1 MTDLV
6 VRKIRWE
13 FDDTVPFMW
22 QPANPN
28 FGIFCNVF
36 TFIAVPFERYIIKA
50 LRQAQDRFDESPEVA
65 AEADAFLRQEG
76 QHAAAHRKHMT
87 ALVARYPGLER
98 AYDDATLAFDRLVD
112 EHPVEF
118 HAAYIANLEATF
130 TPLFKVVLDNRDSLF
145 AGSDRRVASLMTWHF
160 VEEIEHRS
168 SGLILYR
175 HLSPDPWYRVKR
187 VRDTFRHI
195 GDVAAGIARTIDD
208 VVPFDDRGASA
219 QDLMSIALL
228 VDEFKYRGPG
238 GARRLA
244 RRTGCP
250 TMFNS
255 VPTGDLAKMVWR
267 LALSQGPNHDPG
279 DQPLPDWAATW
290 MAEYA
295 RGTDMTTFG
304 VDSGSGQPPVGRESR

>member
-22 QPANPN
+22 QPTNPN

-50 LRQAQDRFDESPEVA
+50 LRQAQDRFDE
-65 AEADAFLRQEG
+65 
-76 QHAAAHRKHMT
+76 
-87 ALVARYPGLER
+87 VARDRRRGGRLPAPRGSARRR
-98 AYDDATLAFDRLVD
+98 APQAHDGPRRRSTPSWSGPTRTRRVPSTSSSQ

-145 AGSDRRVASLMTWHF
+145 AGSDQRVASLMTWHF

-187 VRDTFRHI
+187 IRDTFEHI
-195 GDVAAGIARTIDD
+195 GDVAADIATNHRRRRALRGAWCLGART
-208 VVPFDDRGASA
+208 
-219 QDLMSIALL
+219 
-228 VDEFKYRGPG
+228 
-238 GARRLA
+238 
-244 RRTGCP
+244 
-250 TMFNS
+250 
-255 VPTGDLAKMVWR
+255 
-267 LALSQGPNHDPG
+267 
-279 DQPLPDWAATW
+279 
-290 MAEYA
+290 
-295 RGTDMTTFG
+295 
-304 VDSGSGQPPVGRESR
+304 

>member
-1 MTDLV
+1 MTELV

-13 FDDTVPFMW
+13 FDDTVPFLW

-36 TFIAVPFERYIIKA
+36 TFIAVPFEKYIIKA
-50 LRQAQDRFDESPEVA
+50 LRQAQDRFSESPEVA

-87 ALVARYPGLER
+87 ALVAQYPGLER
-98 AYDDATLAFDRLVD
+98 AYDDATRAFDRLID

-130 TPLFKVVLDNRDSLF
+130 TPLFKVILDNRDSLF
-145 AGSDRRVASLMTWHF
+145 SGSDQRVASLMTWHF

-175 HLSPDPWYRVKR
+175 HLSPDPWYRVR
-187 VRDTFRHI
+187 RIRDTFRHV
-195 GDVAAGIARTIDD
+195 GDVAADIARTIDD
-208 VVPFDDRGASA
+208 VVPFEERGASA
-219 QDLMSIALL
+219 VDLMSLRLL

-238 GARRLA
+238 GGRRRARRV
-244 RRTGCP
+244 GGP
-250 TMFNS
+250 TMFQS
-255 VPTGDLAKMVWR
+255 VPTGELAKMAWR
-267 LALSQGPNHDPG
+267 LALSQAPNHDPG
-279 DQPLPDWAATW
+279 DQPLPAWADTW
-290 MAEYA
+290 MAEYE
-295 RGTDMTTFG
+295 RGTDMTSYAESCG
-304 VDSGSGQPPVGRESR
+304 GRPPTGPNPR

>member
-1 MTDLV
+1 MTELV

-22 QPANPN
+22 QPTNPN

-36 TFIAVPFERYIIKA
+36 TFIAVPFEKFIIKA
-50 LRQAQDRFDESPEVA
+50 LRQAQDRFDEAPDVA

-87 ALVARYPGLER
+87 ALIAQYPGLER
-98 AYDDATLAFDRLVD
+98 AYEDATRAFDRLIA

-145 AGSDRRVASLMTWHF
+145 AGSDQRVASLMTWHF

-187 VRDTFRHI
+187 IRDTFRHI
-195 GDVAAGIARTIDD
+195 GDVAADIAKTIDD
-208 VVPFDDRGASA
+208 VVPFEERGASA
-219 QDLMSIALL
+219 RELMSIGLL

-238 GARRLA
+238 AGRRRA
-244 RRTGCP
+244 KRTGP
-250 TMFNS
+250 TTMFDL
-255 VPTGDLAKMVWR
+255 VPTGDLARMVLR
-267 LALSQGPNHDPG
+267 LALSQAPNHDPG
-279 DQPLPDWAATW
+279 EQPLPAWADTW

-295 RGTDMTTFG
+295 RGTDMTTFA
-304 VDSGSGQPPVGRESR
+304 GQSRVGRAHP

>member
-1 MTDLV
+1 MTELV

-28 FGIFCNVF
+28 FAIFCNVF

-50 LRQAQDRFDESPEVA
+50 LRQAQDRFDQSPEVA

-87 ALVARYPGLER
+87 ALVARYPELER
-98 AYDDATLAFDRLVD
+98 AYDDATRAFDLLVD
-112 EHPVEF
+112 QHPVEF

-145 AGSDRRVASLMTWHF
+145 EGSDPRVASLMTWHF

-175 HLSPDPWYRVKR
+175 HLNPDPWYRVRR

-195 GDVAAGIARTIDD
+195 GDVAADIARTMDE
-208 VVPFDDRGASA
+208 VVPFADRGVSA
-219 QDLMSIALL
+219 RELMSTSLL
-228 VDEFKYRGPG
+228 VDEFRYRGPG
-238 GARRLA
+238 GGRRRARR
-244 RRTGCP
+244 RHGP
-250 TMFNS
+250 TLFQS
-255 VPTGDLAKMVWR
+255 VPTRELATMVWR
-267 LALSQGPNHDPG
+267 LALSQAPNHDPR
-279 DQPLPDWAATW
+279 DQPLPDWAHTW
-290 MAEYA
+290 MAEYE
-295 RGTDMTTFG
+295 RGTDMTTFAAQSC
-304 VDSGSGQPPVGRESR
+304 SGGARFGRRAR

>member
-6 VRKIRWE
+6 VRKIPWE

-22 QPANPN
+22 QPNNPN

-50 LRQAQDRFDESPEVA
+50 LRQAQDRFGESPQVA

-87 ALVARYPGLER
+87 ALVAQYPALER
-98 AYDDATLAFDRLVD
+98 AYEGATRAFDDLID
-112 EHPVEF
+112 QHPVEF

-145 AGSDRRVASLMTWHF
+145 AGSDQRVASLMTWHF

-195 GDVAAGIARTIDD
+195 GEVAADIARIIDD
-208 VVPFDDRGASA
+208 VVPVEERGASA
-219 QDLMSIALL
+219 EDLMSIGLL

-238 GARRLA
+238 GARRRA
-244 RRTGCP
+244 RYGGCP

-267 LALSQGPNHDPG
+267 LALSQAPNHDPRE
-279 DQPLPDWAATW
+279 QPLPAWVDTW
-290 MAEYA
+290 MAEYE
-295 RGTDMTTFG
+295 RGTDMTTFA
-304 VDSGSGQPPVGRESR
+304 VESSAGHNPR

>member
-1 MTDLV
+1 MTELV

-22 QPANPN
+22 QPASPN

-87 ALVARYPGLER
+87 ALVAQYPGLER
-98 AYDDATLAFDRLVD
+98 AYDDATRAFDRLID
-112 EHPVEF
+112 DHPVEF

-145 AGSDRRVASLMTWHF
+145 AGSNQRVASLMTWHF

-175 HLSPDPWYRVKR
+175 HLSQVPWYRVKR
-187 VRDTFRHI
+187 IRDTFRHI
-195 GDVAAGIARTIDD
+195 GDVAADIARTIDA
-208 VVPFDDRGASA
+208 VVPFEERGASA
-219 QDLMSIALL
+219 QELMSIALL

-238 GARRLA
+238 AGRRRA

-267 LALSQGPNHDPG
+267 LALSQAPNHEPG
-279 DQPLPDWAATW
+279 EQPLPAWADTW

-295 RGTDMTTFG
+295 RGTEMTTFA
-304 VDSGSGQPPVGRESR
+304 GQPPVGRSPR

>member
-22 QPANPN
+22 QPNNPN

-36 TFIAVPFERYIIKA
+36 TFIAVPFERYLIKA
-50 LRQAQDRFDESPEVA
+50 LRLAQERFDEVPEIA

-87 ALVARYPGLER
+87 ALVTRYPELER
-98 AYDDATLAFDRLVD
+98 AYEDATRAFDKLLD

-145 AGSDRRVASLMTWHF
+145 AGSDQRVASLMTWHF

-187 VRDTFRHI
+187 VRDTFSHI
-195 GDVAAGIARTIDD
+195 GDVAAEIARTVDE
-208 VVPFDDRGASA
+208 VVPFADRGASA
-219 QDLMSIALL
+219 QELMSIALL

-238 GARRLA
+238 GGRRRARRA
-244 RRTGCP
+244 GCP
-250 TMFNS
+250 TLFNS
-255 VPTGDLAKMVWR
+255 VPTSDLAKMVWR
-267 LALSQGPNHDPG
+267 LALSQAPNHDPG
-279 DQPLPDWAATW
+279 HQPLPEWAGTW

-295 RGTDMTTFG
+295 RGTDMTTFAA
-304 VDSGSGQPPVGRESR
+304 GSADHR

>member
-1 MTDLV
+1 MTELV
-6 VRKIRWE
+6 IRKIHWE

-36 TFIAVPFERYIIKA
+36 TFIAVPFEKYIIKA
-50 LRQAQDRFDESPEVA
+50 LRQAQDSFGESPEIA

-87 ALVARYPGLER
+87 ALVAQYPGLER
-98 AYDDATLAFDRLVD
+98 AYDDATRAFDQLID

-145 AGSDRRVASLMTWHF
+145 AGSDHRVASLMTWHF

-187 VRDTFRHI
+187 IRDTFRHV
-195 GDVAAGIARTIDD
+195 GDVAADIARTIDD
-208 VVPFDDRGASA
+208 VVPFEDRCASA
-219 QDLMSIALL
+219 VDLMSIGLL

-238 GARRLA
+238 GAWRRA
-244 RRTGCP
+244 RRDGGP
-250 TMFNS
+250 TMFQAVS
-255 VPTGDLAKMVWR
+255 TGELTKMAWR
-267 LALSQGPNHDPG
+267 LALSQAPNHDPG
-279 DQPLPDWAATW
+279 EQPLPAWADTW
-290 MAEYA
+290 MTEYA
-295 RGTDMTTFG
+295 RGTDMTSFAAE
-304 VDSGSGQPPVGRESR
+304 SCAAHPPTWRNPR